1 MGAKLQLFEHIKNYH
16 CHSDRTNLQK
26 EKKDVI
32 LQPIS
37 NACDMKKQTNNN
49 RELAQILFLQGGL
62 QKKDIAEKLGV
73 SQQTITNWAK
83 ADNWDALKKNLL
95 TGKKRIL
102 SQLYDEL
109 SEFNRMIEDRQG
121 YKVATSKEADARRK
135 LIKDIKD
142 LESKYS
148 IAQTT
153 QIAMD
158 FCDFLKPLDYDLA
171 QTVTEY
177 FSAFIQEQ
185 VEKQKWQE

>member
-1 MGAKLQLFEHIKNYH
+1 
-16 CHSDRTNLQK
+16 
-26 EKKDVI
+26 
-32 LQPIS
+32 
-37 NACDMKKQTNNN
+37 MKKQTNNN

-142 LESKYS
+142 EK
-148 IAQTT
+148 IA
-153 QIAMD
+153 
-158 FCDFLKPLDYDLA
+158 FLCKRLFKSPVMALPELLPVLIRHGA
-171 QTVTEY
+171 
-177 FSAFIQEQ
+177 
-185 VEKQKWQE
+185 

>member
-1 MGAKLQLFEHIKNYH
+1 MKNYH
-16 CHSDRTNLQK
+16 CHSDRTIRTK
-26 EKKDVI
+26 RKKAVI

-37 NACDMKKQTNNN
+37 NTCDMKKETNNN
-49 RELAQILFLQGGL
+49 RELAQVLFLQGGL
-62 QKKDIAEKLGV
+62 QKKEIAEKMGV

-109 SEFNRMIEDRQG
+109 GEFNRMIQEREG

-142 LESKYS
+142 LETKYS

-153 QIAMD
+153 QVAMD
-158 FCDFLKPLDYDLA
+158 FCDFLKPLDMDLA
-171 QTVTEY
+171 KTVTDY